1 MTKVTGSK
9 VLIVEDEYFIATELE
24 RFFTKLGATVL
35 GPTPSV
41 EQATDYIDE
50 ADAAIL
56 DIRLHG
62 ELVFPL
68 ADALALRQ
76 IPFVFYTGQGDISI
90 PERFRY
96 ASYLSKPAAAD
107 SVYRALWPL
116 EDDAAESGN
125 ETVFS
130 ALPQLRLVARLHLS
144 DANAADRLVE
154 LTLQQ
159 AIQDAQSKPVEMP
172 TNVWLGRIMEGLRR
186 EKGSKLLS

>member
-1 MTKVTGSK
+1 MALVTGSK

-35 GPTPSV
+35 GPTPSIA
-41 EQATDYIDE
+41 QATGYIDE

-56 DIRLHG
+56 DIRLHD

-68 ADALALRQ
+68 ADELALRQ
-76 IPFVFYTGQGDISI
+76 IPFVFYTGQGEIAI
-90 PERFRY
+90 PDRFRY
-96 ASYLSKPAAAD
+96 ASYLSKPAAAN
-107 SVYRALWPL
+107 SVYRALWPVKDGG
-116 EDDAAESGN
+116 EEAGN

-130 ALPQLRLVARLHLS
+130 ALPQLRLVARLHLR

-159 AIQDAQSKPVEMP
+159 AIEDAQLKPLNMA
-172 TNVWLGRIMEGLRR
+172 TNVWLGHIMEGVRR
-186 EKGSKLLS
+186 DKGAKLLS